1 MEREKSKWFDINTL
15 FRKKAV
21 IGTNVVL
28 MVLIAIGIFG
38 IVSYLNARHYMRFD
52 FTASG
57 RFSVSNKTKNILR
70 GLEKPV
76 TVTVLFSEGELF
88 FDRIMDIL
96 REYEYQSEKIKLVH
110 IDPIR
115 NPTKLRELT
124 ERIKAENI
132 QINSVI
138 FECGDRAKHVGQAE
152 VIEKE
157 FPFKF
162 KGEEVFTA
170 AILSV
175 TEEEQTNI
183 YITTG
188 HGERGL
194 EDYDR
199 QGFSDIVTAL
209 RRDNFNVIPL
219 DLMTRKEIPAN
230 CDVLIIPGP
239 TKPFSSEEVA
249 LIRNY
254 IDNREGRVLI
264 CLEPAFGP
272 YKKTGLEELLKEY
285 NVNPR
290 TDAVIYNKVQLPFF
304 GLQTVAEIYVNEER
318 YPEHKIT
325 EDMKSL
331 NSVFF
336 GACPIEALNPTKERQ
351 YQVKNLA
358 MGPDNSWGETEIGV
372 AHKKPEFTQD
382 KDIPGPIALAVTVE
396 PLDTAAQASIAHGTM
411 PKESPIKGPR
421 IVVFGDVDFV
431 ANEYSGNPGNHD
443 IFLNS
448 INWLTQKETKL
459 GISAKPPDVRRAVI
473 APEQMKFIYWL
484 SVAVL
489 PALGLITGGFVWWK
503 RRR

>member
-1 MEREKSKWFDINTL
+1 MEKEKPTRFDINAL

-28 MVLIAIGIFG
+28 MTLIAIGIFAF
-38 IVSYLNARHYMRFD
+38 VSYINARHYVRFD
-52 FTASG
+52 FTSSG
-57 RFSVSNKTKNILR
+57 RFSISNKTKNILN
-70 GLEKPV
+70 GLQKPV
-76 TVTVLFSEGELF
+76 TVTALFSEGEMF

-96 REYEYQSEKIKLVH
+96 QEYAYQSDKIKLVH
-110 IDPIR
+110 VDPIR
-115 NPTKLRELT
+115 NPTKMRELT
-124 ERIKAENI
+124 ERVKAENI
-132 QINSVI
+132 QINTVI
-138 FECGDRAKHVGQAE
+138 FECGSRAKHVGQAE

-170 AILSV
+170 AILNV
-175 TEEEQTNI
+175 TEEEQTSV

-199 QGFSDIVTAL
+199 RGFSDIATAL
-209 RRDNFNVIPL
+209 KRDNFNVVPL
-219 DLMTRKEIPAN
+219 DIMTRKEIPAG
-230 CDVLIIPGP
+230 CDVLIIAGP
-239 TKPFSSEEVA
+239 TKAFSSEEIA

-254 IDNREGRVLI
+254 IDNKEGRLLV
-264 CLEPAFGP
+264 CMEPAFGP
-272 YKKTGLEELLKEY
+272 YTKTGLEEFLKEY
-285 NVNPR
+285 NVNVR
-290 TDAVIYNKVQLPFF
+290 TDAVVYNKVQLPFF

-325 EDMKSL
+325 QDMRSI

-336 GACPIEALNPTKERQ
+336 GACPVEGLPPTNERQ

-372 AHKKPEFTQD
+372 ANKRPEFTQD
-382 KDIPGPIALAVTVE
+382 KDIPGPIAIAATVE
-396 PLDTAAQASIAHGTM
+396 PVDTAAQAAIAHGSF
-411 PKESPIKGPR
+411 PKESSVKGPR
-421 IVVFGDVDFV
+421 LVVFGDVDFV
-431 ANEYSGNPGNHD
+431 ANEYSTNPGNHD

-459 GISAKPPDVRRAVI
+459 GISAKPPDVRRANV
-473 APEQMKFIYWL
+473 APEQMKLIYWL
-484 SVAVL
+484 SVAVI
-489 PALGLITGGFVWWK
+489 PGLGLLTGVFVWWK

>member
-1 MEREKSKWFDINTL
+1 MGKEESKGFDISRL

-28 MVLIAIGIFG
+28 MVLIAVGIFSF
-38 IVSYLNARHYMRFD
+38 VSYINARHYVRFD

-57 RFSVSNKTKNILR
+57 RFSISNKTKNILE
-70 GLEKPV
+70 GLDKPI
-76 TVTVLFSEGELF
+76 TVTVLFNQGEIF
-88 FDRIMDIL
+88 FGRIMDIL
-96 REYEYQSEKIKLVH
+96 KEYEYQSENIKLVY
-110 IDPIR
+110 IDPVR

-124 ERIKAENI
+124 ARIKAENI
-132 QINSVI
+132 QLNSIIV
-138 FECGDRAKHVGQAE
+138 ECGERAKHIGQAE

-162 KGEEVFTA
+162 KGEDVFTT
-170 AILSV
+170 AILNV
-175 TEEEQTNI
+175 TEEDQTTI

-199 QGFSDIVTAL
+199 QGFSDIATAL
-209 RRDNFNVIPL
+209 KRDNFNVVPL
-219 DLMTRKEIPAN
+219 DLMTRKEIPAS
-230 CDVLIIPGP
+230 CDVLVIAGP

-254 IDNREGRVLI
+254 LDDRDGRLLV

-272 YKKTGLEELLKEY
+272 YTKTGLENLLKEY
-285 NVNPR
+285 NINIR
-290 TDAVIYNKVQLPFF
+290 TDAVVYNKVQLPFF

-318 YPEHKIT
+318 YPEHRIT
-325 EDMKSL
+325 QDMKSL

-336 GACPIEALNPTKERQ
+336 GACPVEAIPASNERK

-358 MGPDNSWGETEIGV
+358 MGPDNSWGETEIGI
-372 AHKKPEFTQD
+372 ADKKPEFTQD
-382 KDIPGPIALAVTVE
+382 KDIPGPIAIAVTSE
-396 PLDTAAQASIAHGTM
+396 PVDTAARAAVAHGSM
-411 PKESPIKGPR
+411 PKESDLKGPCLA
-421 IVVFGDVDFV
+421 VFGDVDFV
-431 ANEYSGNPGNHD
+431 ANEYTGNPGNHD
-443 IFLNS
+443 VFLNS
-448 INWLTQKETKL
+448 INWLTKKETKL
-459 GISAKPPDVRRAVI
+459 GISAKPPDIRRAII
-473 APEQMKFIYWL
+473 APEQMKLIYWL

-489 PALGLITGGFVWWK
+489 PGLGLVTGVFVWWK

>member
-1 MEREKSKWFDINTL
+1 MEKEKSRRFDVNEL

-28 MVLIAIGIFG
+28 MVLISIGIFAF
-38 IVSYLNARHYMRFD
+38 VSYINARHYVRFD
-52 FTASG
+52 FTSSG
-57 RFSVSNKTKNILR
+57 RFSISDKTKNILK
-70 GLEKPV
+70 GLQKPV
-76 TVTVLFSEGELF
+76 TVTVLFNEGEMF
-88 FDRIMDIL
+88 FDGIMDIL
-96 REYEYQSEKIKLVH
+96 HEYEYQSDKINLVH

-115 NPTKLRELT
+115 NPTKMRELT
-124 ERIKAENI
+124 ERVKAENI
-132 QINSVI
+132 QINTVI
-138 FECGDRAKHVGQAE
+138 VECGSRAKHVGQAE

-175 TEEEQTNI
+175 TEEKQTSI
-183 YITTG
+183 YVTTG

-199 QGFSDIVTAL
+199 QGFSDIATAL
-209 RRDNFNVIPL
+209 KRDNFNVVPL
-219 DLMTRKEIPAN
+219 DLMTRKEIPAD

-239 TKPFSSEEVA
+239 TKPFGSEEIA

-254 IDNREGRVLI
+254 VDNKKGKLLA

-272 YKKTGLEELLKEY
+272 YTRTGLEEFLKEY
-285 NVNPR
+285 NINVR
-290 TDAVIYNKVQLPFF
+290 TDAVVYNRVQLPFF

-318 YPEHKIT
+318 YPEHRIT
-325 EDMKSL
+325 QDMKSI

-336 GACPIEALNPTKERQ
+336 GACPVEGIPPTNNRP
-351 YQVKNLA
+351 YQTKSLA
-358 MGPDNSWGETEIGV
+358 MGPDNSWGETEIGI
-372 AHKKPEFTQD
+372 ANKKPEFTQD
-382 KDIPGPIALAVTVE
+382 KDIPGPIAIAATVE
-396 PLDTAAQASIAHGTM
+396 PVDTAAQAAVAHGSF
-411 PKESPIKGPR
+411 PKESSVEGLR
-421 IVVFGDVDFV
+421 LVVFGDVDFV
-431 ANEYSGNPGNHD
+431 ANEYSPNPGNHD

-459 GISAKPPDVRRAVI
+459 GISAKPPDVRRANV
-473 APEQMKFIYWL
+473 APEQMKLIYWL
-484 SVAVL
+484 SVAVI
-489 PALGLITGGFVWWK
+489 PGLGLLTGTFVWWK